1 MAMKSGS
8 EEDSY
13 ESETRPRKRVSRG
26 GTGELASK
34 VDEARESFQ
43 TLTDDIR
50 ERVERNPWR
59 AVGVALG
66 AGYIVGG
73 GLFSPFTGRLLWGG
87 IRIGLRLAALP
98 VVRDEVFGLFDA
110 FSKGGRNDVS

>member
-1 MAMKSGS
+1 MKSG
-8 EEDSY
+8 EESY
-13 ESETRPRKRVSRG
+13 ESEPRARKRSS

-43 TLTDDIR
+43 TLAADVSD
-50 ERVERNPWR
+50 RVERNPWR

-66 AGYIVGG
+66 AGYILGG
-73 GLFSPFTGRLLWGG
+73 GLFSPLTGRLLWGG

-98 VVRDEVFGLFDA
+98 VVRDEVLGLFDA